1 MIGATQK
8 IFSFKKKMFSRIEKM
23 FWTIQII
30 FSTIWKTFRA
40 GQKVISV
47 PPTTL
52 SVKLCLAC
60 LYRLPAIP
68 RPTDSGELSCLDHRI
83 QISEEG

>member
-1 MIGATQK
+1 MVGATQN
-8 IFSFKKKMFSRIEKM
+8 IFSFKKKMF
-23 FWTIQII
+23 WAVQII
-30 FSTIWKTFRA
+30 FSTIWKTLRA